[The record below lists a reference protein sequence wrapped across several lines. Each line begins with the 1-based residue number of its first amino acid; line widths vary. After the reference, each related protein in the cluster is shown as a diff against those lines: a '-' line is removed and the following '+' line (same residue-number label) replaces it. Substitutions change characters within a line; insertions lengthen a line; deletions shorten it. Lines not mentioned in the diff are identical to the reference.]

1 MKGAYFL
8 STVYKPLT
16 RLEVKNLQSIKDI
29 SINLHDT
36 GLHWL
41 RGDGNIG
48 KSALLRAMTALF
60 TNVSNMKYK
69 EYIRYN
75 CNYFTVKGYFG
86 DDFADYV
93 KLSRGSQDYYEWQ
106 IDGVYGR
113 VDKTAGKVPPEL
125 IEYFGLYH
133 ETEKTKRYLNIT
145 AVGDPLLFASTSGGD
160 NYYLLQKALGT
171 ENVSEALKIAQTKK
185 KEAVATLKVNQTYL
199 DNEQVMLLEHK
210 QKHVDVCDKLEYLE
224 RFEKVLQDEN
234 TELEDLRDMIVK
246 ANIFAPLAMEVTAT
260 RALLKATNTD
270 LLEDEVIELGEMS
283 SLIDLNT
290 EVERLES
297 TKQLLTSEMLSETE
311 LSVIVSDL
319 ELLEIMNDLLVLGK
333 ELNILKEKAST
344 MVVISE
350 SDFEELESTFEE
362 MLTIK
367 ECQRLGTTLSKLED
381 KKSEISILED
391 EQFNLLTQTQGELLE
406 ILDMQTSANLFKK
419 IHAEYTQK
427 KSACNESEEEL
438 AQVMD
443 ELGVCPLC
451 GSDFE
456 THTH

>member
-1 MKGAYFL
+1 M
-8 STVYKPLT
+8 
-16 RLEVKNLQSIKDI
+16 
-29 SINLHDT
+29 
-36 GLHWL
+36 
-41 RGDGNIG
+41 
-48 KSALLRAMTALF
+48 
-60 TNVSNMKYK
+60 
-69 EYIRYN
+69 
-75 CNYFTVKGYFG
+75 
-86 DDFADYV
+86 
-93 KLSRGSQDYYEWQ
+93 
-106 IDGVYGR
+106 YGR

-290 EVERLES
+290 EVERLEG
-297 TKQLLTSEMLSETE
+297 TKQLLTSEMLSESE

-350 SDFEELESTFEE
+350 SDFEELESTFED